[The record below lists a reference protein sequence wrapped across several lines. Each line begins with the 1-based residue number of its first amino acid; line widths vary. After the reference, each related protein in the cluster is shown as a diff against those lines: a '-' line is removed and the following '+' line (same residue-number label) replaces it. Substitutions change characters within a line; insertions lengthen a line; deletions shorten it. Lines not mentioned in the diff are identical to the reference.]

1 MSLVSFAVRGNVGII
16 TLNAP
21 KALNALSFE
30 MGREFRTLVD
40 VLSHT
45 LTTPPESLDPIV
57 AGTFPPPSS
66 TLEIP
71 PGSSGVNAVV
81 LTGSGRA
88 FSAGGSLDFLYSRT
102 GVPPHVNASIMH
114 NFYTNFLAVRSLPV
128 PVVAAVNGAAI
139 GAGAC
144 VTLAADYRIAKP
156 SAVIGFN
163 FTKLGIHPGMGGS
176 HFLPK
181 LIGSG
186 PAAKMLLGGGRVK
199 GGEAKAMGLV
209 DELVDEEEEDGFL
222 DAAVARAGTFADNS
236 PVAVRGMTKTLR
248 MAADQGLEE
257 ALRREADQQALCY
270 ARMDWKEGLD
280 AVSEKRDPSFNPYF
294 QE

>member
-30 MGREFRTLVD
+30 MGREFRTLID

-57 AGTFPPPSS
+57 AETFPPPSS
-66 TLEIP
+66 TLELP

-156 SAVIGFN
+156 SGE
-163 FTKLGIHPGMGGS
+163 GRGGCV
-176 HFLPK
+176 F
-181 LIGSG
+181 
-186 PAAKMLLGGGRVK
+186 LGGGRRNANA
-199 GGEAKAMGLV
+199 GTPTNTNYPENGRSRGTAYAPTSN
-209 DELVDEEEEDGFL
+209 
-222 DAAVARAGTFADNS
+222 AVAAYTHPF
-236 PVAVRGMTKTLR
+236 
-248 MAADQGLEE
+248 
-257 ALRREADQQALCY
+257 
-270 ARMDWKEGLD
+270 
-280 AVSEKRDPSFNPYF
+280 
-294 QE
+294 